1 MRSIVLLI
9 TQGQSRKEIAAQ
21 LGSSKHTIDWH
32 LRRLYR
38 DLGVRSMAE
47 IVRLETLTTLAL
59 QDAPP
64 LNRGMAKG
72 RHDESFWMRRSRV
85 FGIA

>member
-1 MRSIVLLI
+1 MPNRESESALLARYADLMGRRPAVRSIVLLI

-64 LNRGMAKG
+64 
-72 RHDESFWMRRSRV
+72 
-85 FGIA
+85 